1 VGGQTQEIFLAANLK
16 QARLQV
22 FESLPPPAE
31 VQRLVV
37 SKELDAFALNTQRA
51 EDAVAGSAGQ
61 LRALSGSYVDVEQS
75 FVVKNGNSAA
85 ADELRAFVGDAI
97 RSGFVKASLD
107 RAKLAGTGVAR
118 PR

>member
-1 VGGQTQEIFLAANLK
+1 MNGMDAGKFFAALQAEMTIRQTDA
-16 QARLQV
+16 
-22 FESLPPPAE
+22 S
-31 VQRLVV
+31 
-37 SKELDAFALNTQRA
+37 AFALNTQRA

-85 ADELRAFVGDAI
+85 ADELRTFVGDAI
-97 RSGFVKASLD
+97 KSGSVKAALD

-118 PR
+118 LR